1 MKKGDI
7 KWEPLWTNLK
17 NFQPAWRHL
26 PLKAF
31 LIGFVVATF
40 KFGLS
45 GSDLGL
51 DINTSYL
58 YIHGDTYM
66 YILKNETAEL
76 ITTLNCTF
84 RNETDKY
91 QNPIYHCF
99 VRDTVA
105 GFVSLAF
112 TIMPGLLSAYFVG
125 QKLWKTSRTLYFVIF
140 ITLLPVQLVLFPV
153 MIIVVKVCIS
163 QS

>member
-17 NFQPAWRHL
+17 KFQPAWRHL
-26 PLKAF
+26 TLKAF

-58 YIHGDTYM
+58 YIHGDTYV
-66 YILKNETAEL
+66 YYLNNETTEL
-76 ITTLNCTF
+76 MTSWNCTF
-84 RNETDKY
+84 RNETHDY
-91 QNPIYHCF
+91 NGVQIPLYDCLVHETI
-99 VRDTVA
+99 A
-105 GFVSLAF
+105 G
-112 TIMPGLLSAYFVG
+112 Y
-125 QKLWKTSRTLYFVIF
+125 
-140 ITLLPVQLVLFPV
+140 
-153 MIIVVKVCIS
+153 
-163 QS
+163 